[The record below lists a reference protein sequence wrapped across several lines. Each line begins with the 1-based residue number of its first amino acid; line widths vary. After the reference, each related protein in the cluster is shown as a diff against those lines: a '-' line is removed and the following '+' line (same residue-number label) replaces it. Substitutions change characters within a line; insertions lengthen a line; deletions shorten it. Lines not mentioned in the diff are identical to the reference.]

1 MAWKCIVEGKE
12 LADVRADR
20 RSSQGIEKYSVS
32 ANAVYFEGQYLPL
45 ALITNLRVQ
54 PSVYRPQACCGRGV
68 PVFKIKLDY
77 GTEKPLILMI
87 EREKNAEKMAAAI
100 CAGNPSV
107 VVEEYV
113 DPHTG
118 EKPDRAASGVI

>member
-20 RSSQGIEKYSVS
+20 KGSQSIEKYNVS

-45 ALITNLRVQ
+45 SLVTSLRVQ
-54 PSVYRPQACCGRGV
+54 PSMYRPQACCGRGV

-77 GTEKPLILMI
+77 GAEKPLILMV
-87 EREKNAEKMAAAI
+87 EREKNTEKLAAAI
-100 CAGNPSV
+100 CAGNPAV

-113 DPHTG
+113 DPNG
-118 EKPDRAASGVI
+118 DSFRV